1 LKEKEKCMTLDEVI
15 LELYRLAETKEWGG
29 KNTDAALAAAIEG
42 MEQIWTLRQ
51 ADRRRSTKNQSI
63 RRQQRIWS

>member
-1 LKEKEKCMTLDEVI
+1 MTLDEVI

-29 KNTDAALAAAIEG
+29 KSTDEALASAIEG
-42 MEQIWTLRQ
+42 MEHIWTHRQ
-51 ADRRRSTKNQSI
+51 ADRRRSAMSQSS